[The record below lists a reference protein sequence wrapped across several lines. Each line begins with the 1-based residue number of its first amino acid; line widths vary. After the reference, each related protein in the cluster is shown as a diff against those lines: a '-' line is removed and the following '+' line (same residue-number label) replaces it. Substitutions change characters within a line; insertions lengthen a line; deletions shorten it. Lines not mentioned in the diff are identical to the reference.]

1 MSAVPARPSAGVL
14 GRRLDALIFDMDGTL
29 IDSGMVVPDTY
40 IACIAAAGGPAYSR
54 AQIIDAYSLGS
65 PAVMLG
71 HLLGRPCPSDL
82 LEDYH
87 ARLALAAP
95 GITVYP
101 GIVEALTALARTVP
115 LAVFTGASRRACSLL
130 IEAMGLARHFAALV
144 GGDEVARPKPHPDGI
159 LLACERLGVA
169 PESTAYIGDAPADL
183 EAARRGGALA
193 LAAGWGH
200 LYTPGAP
207 ADAVLTAPSA
217 LVSLVQGAA

>member
-1 MSAVPARPSAGVL
+1 MSAVPTRPGVSVL
-14 GRRLDALIFDMDGTL
+14 GRHLKALIFDMDGTL
-29 IDSGMVVPDTY
+29 IDSGTVVPDTY
-40 IACIAAAGGPAYSR
+40 IACIAAAGGPAYTR
-54 AQIIDAYSLGS
+54 AQIIDAYALGS

-101 GIVEALTALARTVP
+101 GIVAALTTLAGIVR

-130 IEAMGLARHFAALV
+130 LEAMGLAPHFAALV
-144 GGDEVARPKPHPDGI
+144 GGDEVAHPKPHPDGI
-159 LLACERLGVA
+159 LLACERLGV
-169 PESTAYIGDAPADL
+169 PPVGTAYIGDAPADL
-183 EAARRGGALA
+183 EAARRSGSLA

-200 LYTPGAP
+200 LYMPGAP
-207 ADAVLTAPSA
+207 ADAVLTTPSA